1 MKLKC
6 SFCNIAGFAI
16 VGLVGWISPTFAQT
30 TQETETSVEDS
41 TIPLADIE
49 MFAEVF
55 ERIRTEYVDVVDEST
70 LIRNAIRG
78 MLDGL
83 DPHSTF
89 LEPRGYD
96 DLISSSEGK
105 FGGLGIEIVMEEG
118 FLKVVA
124 PIDDTPAAIAGVQAG
139 DLIVKLDD
147 EPVKGRSLQ
156 ENVDHM
162 RGEPGTEIRI
172 TIYREGEKEPIEM
185 TITRANIK
193 LSSVRTE
200 PLEEGF
206 GYLRITS
213 FQLDTAQNLRSK
225 IRKMVE
231 NDAQPLLGAVLDLR
245 NNPGGNLDSAVEI
258 SDMFLRSGEIVSTRG
273 RTGDSVSR
281 FEATPDDV
289 LNDLPLVVLVN
300 QGSASASEIV
310 AGALQDHKRALIVGS
325 QTFGKGSVQTG
336 MRMNN
341 GAGLKLT
348 TARYY
353 TPSGRSIQ
361 AKGITP
367 DVEIRAAEFIDD
379 QVDRGRV
386 SENDL
391 VGHLDNGE
399 TKNEDED
406 STQARSKLLE
416 NDYFLDQALGI
427 LKGMNISR

>member
-6 SFCNIAGFAI
+6 SFCNIAEFTI
-16 VGLVGWISPTFAQT
+16 VGLMGWISPTFAQT

>member
-1 MKLKC
+1 MRRPLKKQKH
-6 SFCNIAGFAI
+6 
-16 VGLVGWISPTFAQT
+16 LLKK
-30 TQETETSVEDS
+30 